1 VSRWVP
7 VAKPFAT
14 LTPVDPAPV
23 EEPDGRKSQVFVTA
37 NGKRFA
43 EVVEPSGFVLWLQE
57 VSS

>member
-1 VSRWVP
+1 MSRWVP

-14 LTPVDPAPV
+14 LTPVDPVPV
-23 EEPDGRKSQVFVTA
+23 LEPDNRTSQVFVTA

-43 EVVEPSGFVLWLQE
+43 EVVEPSGFVIWLQE